1 MEEKVEI
8 SDLQF
13 VAGKK
18 VSGKI
23 VTARRSLSAI
33 EVPVTVIHGFMPG
46 PHLCV
51 IAGEH
56 ANEYAG
62 IEAAIRLGRE
72 TTPDHIKGTLTIV
85 PVVNVPGFESRTPY
99 VNPIDRVNVVKSW
112 PGKPT
117 GGTITDIITHT
128 LFENIVSRSNAVLSL
143 HGGDICESMIPCAY
157 FWDTGRPEVDRRA
170 EELACLFETEFV
182 IQYSYVNKLAL
193 ETSRLGIPKIIVEAG
208 GEGKLVENDVRML
221 CRGVQNVM
229 KHLEMIEGIPVQE
242 IRPKVIRGQEKL
254 VYVGSAKA
262 GLFYSWVEVG
272 DTVRAGEVLGV
283 IKDYE
288 GNLLDEI
295 RTPINGRI
303 FFKINPL
310 PWDPDLGWF
319 LFQIVD
325 TGHDTRKEL

>member
-1 MEEKVEI
+1 MEI

-18 VSGKI
+18 VAGKI
-23 VTARRSLSAI
+23 VAARRSLSAI
-33 EVPVTVIHGFMPG
+33 EVPVTVIHGLAPG

-62 IEAAIRLGRE
+62 IEAAIRLGKE
-72 TTPDHIKGTLTIV
+72 TTPDQIRGTLTIV
-85 PVVNVPGFESRTPY
+85 SVVNVPGFESRTPY

-112 PGKPT
+112 PGKPS

-128 LFENIVSRSNAVLSL
+128 LFENIISRSNALLSL

-157 FWDTGRPEVDRRA
+157 FWDTGRPEVDRTA

-182 IQYSYVNKLAL
+182 IQYSYVNRLAL

-208 GEGKLVENDVRML
+208 GEGKLAEDDVQML
-221 CRGVQNVM
+221 CRGVQNTM
-229 KHLEMIEGIPVQE
+229 KHLEMMEGSLVQKT
-242 IRPKVIRGQEKL
+242 RPRIILGQEKL

-262 GLFYSWVEVG
+262 GLFYSMVDVG
-272 DTVRAGEVLGV
+272 DEVSVGQILGL
-283 IKDYE
+283 IKDYQ
-288 GNLLDEI
+288 GNLLEEI
-295 RTPINGRI
+295 RAPLGGKI
-303 FFKINPL
+303 FFKINPM

-325 TGHDTRKEL
+325 TRA